1 MLLECACSVGSA
13 LRTAAHHYQ
22 SRRPWIGGT
31 LASPHHVHAAAM
43 RSDVEHDRL
52 LVRHAPSGGSL
63 ADATQIHADRAS
75 ARFALRP
82 AGGSPKVN
90 LSVDEGNRPAL
101 RRTAARDAQR
111 LLQMVARLVGD
122 RGHRPLATA
131 REERGSHSAPYGS
144 ANPRVW
150 DLPSH
155 GRVFP
160 AHRCVPR
167 DRRADGAPRQTL
179 WYGTRWRRIRGAHGY
194 GCVHGAAARMGHR
207 SGTAASSCS
216 ALPSRRKER
225 GFA

>member
-1 MLLECACSVGSA
+1 
-13 LRTAAHHYQ
+13 
-22 SRRPWIGGT
+22 
-31 LASPHHVHAAAM
+31 
-43 RSDVEHDRL
+43 
-52 LVRHAPSGGSL
+52 
-63 ADATQIHADRAS
+63 
-75 ARFALRP
+75 
-82 AGGSPKVN
+82 
-90 LSVDEGNRPAL
+90 
-101 RRTAARDAQR
+101 
-111 LLQMVARLVGD
+111 MVARLVGD

-131 REERGSHSAPYGS
+131 REERSSHSAPYGS

-225 GFA
+225 FGFLHSESTSGSGPWLFAVHPTNPDTSSSLSSEPTPPARGTVGVELKINRQVVSHSGQHRKTNLNPP